1 MKLSTLFSTFA
12 QHQKGAELSGNL
24 RSGPMS
30 GPIERSR
37 ADARPLG
44 GDSLQDHDQLNLS
57 REAAFAMAASRFDPR
72 NMSEQDAHHLAEML
86 FDHDAI
92 SPREYEILSSGPG
105 RRGGVFR
112 CRCWFV
118 RARAVWERH
127 QWGRMT
133 GAEQVNERV
142 EAADLPDLARL
153 LAAGDAPDADLSR
166 AVIEPRRDVTATNA
180 P

>member
-44 GDSLQDHDQLNLS
+44 QDPLQDHDQLNLS
-57 REAAFAMAASRFDPR
+57 REAAFAMAASRFNPR

-105 RRGGVFR
+105 RRGGGYGTPARRDFLSAWQERLAGDMGRSNFSEVNSSS
-112 CRCWFV
+112 
-118 RARAVWERH
+118 RALSIL
-127 QWGRMT
+127 G
-133 GAEQVNERV
+133 RV
-142 EAADLPDLARL
+142 EAARS
-153 LAAGDAPDADLSR
+153 GH
-166 AVIEPRRDVTATNA
+166 V
-180 P
+180 